1 MKRTRF
7 TTEQILAILQEHRAG
22 AKAEDLGRKHG
33 FAPGSLY
40 VWKQR
45 FGDMTVPDAKRLQAL
60 EQENAQLKRL
70 VADQALN
77 VQVLKDALGPTPSS
91 ISTAGATATTR
102 TGRTPPAI
110 P

>member
-7 TTEQILAILQEHRAG
+7 TAEQIIGILQEHRAG
-22 AKAEDLGRKHG
+22 AKVEDLGRKHG

-45 FGDMTVPDAKRLQAL
+45 YGDMTVPDAKRLQAL

-77 VQVLKDALGPTPSS
+77 VQVLKDALGKK
-91 ISTAGATATTR
+91 R
-102 TGRTPPAI
+102 
-110 P
+110 